1 MAFTQRRAAAAQ
13 RRLDDEEAG
22 RATMQAQLAE
32 LREEVA
38 QQKRVHRQHLDMIE
52 LKAKSSSR
60 ATVDLEVLSAVAGIK
75 AQLPPVH
82 G

>member
-52 LKAKSSSR
+52 LKSEILFAR
-60 ATVDLEVLSAVAGIK
+60 HRR
-75 AQLPPVH
+75 P
-82 G
+82 